1 MLTIPYK
8 GSFRIPMTNGDS
20 CISDKTYQTLSGF
33 EPGINSYKALCALF
47 YFNAL
52 TKFLSQLFTQ
62 IVTMSLDVCV
72 SFCNTDNRYVDTS
85 VYVKDSQIVCKQQSF
100 NCCNINYV
108 ELVITKPP
116 VLVK

>member
-1 MLTIPYK
+1 MII
-8 GSFRIPMTNGDS
+8 GES
-20 CISDKTYQTLSGF
+20 CISDETYQTLSGF

-47 YFNAL
+47 YLNAL

-62 IVTMSLDVCV
+62 IVTTSLDVCE
-72 SFCNTDNRYVDTS
+72 SFCNTDNRCVDTS

-100 NCCNINYV
+100 NYCNINYV
-108 ELVITKPP
+108 EFAITKQP